1 MGDVQIKIRGEYL
14 LSALKYWVWLSA
26 LTGLK
31 PRKRF
36 ELLDAFGDPEK
47 AYFADERLLREN
59 VKLSDTERAL
69 VMNKSLDRAKQI
81 LDKCHEENITVLS
94 CQDVSYPQRLKNIY
108 DPPVVL
114 YIKGRLPAMDEMAAI
129 GVVGTRKATPYGI
142 KMARKLAYE
151 ITKCGGLV
159 VTGLAEGIDSAA
171 AEGALRA
178 GGACVGVLG
187 CAIDDIFPKWND
199 VLYGDVELAGV
210 LVSEYPPGEALSKKN
225 FPERNRIIS
234 GLSLGVAIIE
244 APLRSGALITASLAL
259 EQGREVFVVPGNADA
274 PNCVG
279 SNELIRQGASLVSKG
294 WELLSEFAPQFPGR
308 LSEPDAKKIA
318 APDFDAPENASFY
331 EANRR
336 DEAQKTAAEPGKGF
350 AKLRVKTDRKSIDND
365 KKREYIDLRE
375 QLSGLSERQLKIISA
390 LDEKSKHID
399 DIIEFTGFSAA
410 EVLSELTILQ
420 IKGFVSQEKG
430 KRFTLNIAKR

>member
-1 MGDVQIKIRGEYL
+1 

-26 LTGLK
+26 LTGLA

-47 AYFADERLLREN
+47 AYFADERLLRDS
-59 VKLSDTERAL
+59 VKLSAAELAL
-69 VMNKSLDRAKQI
+69 VMNKSLDRAQQI
-81 LDKCHEENITVLS
+81 IQKCHEENIGVLS
-94 CQDVSYPQRLKNIY
+94 FQDVSYPQRLKNIY

-114 YIKGRLPAMDEMAAI
+114 YLKGRLPAIDEKAAV

-142 KMARKLAYE
+142 KMARKLAFE

-199 VLYGDVELAGV
+199 LLYGDVELAGA
-210 LVSEYPPGEALSKKN
+210 LVSEYPPGEAINKKN

-234 GLSLGVAIIE
+234 GLSLGVAVIE
-244 APLRSGALITASLAL
+244 APFRSGALITASLAL

-274 PNCVG
+274 PNCFG
-279 SNELIRQGASLVSKG
+279 SNELIREGASLVTKA
-294 WELLSEFAPQFPGR
+294 WEILSEFATQFPGC
-308 LSEPDAKKIA
+308 LSELDAKKIA
-318 APDFDAPENASFY
+318 APDFEAPENASFY
-331 EANRR
+331 ENNRKP
-336 DEAQKTAAEPGKGF
+336 ETQKTTAEPGKGF
-350 AKLRVKTDRKSIDND
+350 AKLRVRTDRKGIDND

-375 QLSGLSERQLKIISA
+375 QLSGLSERQLKIVSA

-399 DIIEFTGFSAA
+399 DVIEATGFSAA

-420 IKGFVSQEKG
+420 IKGFVTQENG
-430 KRFTLNIAKR
+430 KRFTLNITKH

>member
-1 MGDVQIKIRGEYL
+1 M
-14 LSALKYWVWLSA
+14 SALKYWVWLSA
-26 LTGLK
+26 LTGLAPK
-31 PRKRF
+31 KRF

-47 AYFADERLLREN
+47 AYFADERLLRES
-59 VKLSDTERAL
+59 VKLSAAELSL
-69 VMNKSLDRAKQI
+69 VMNKNLERAHQI
-81 LDKCHEENITVLS
+81 LQKCQEDNIRILS
-94 CQDVSYPQRLKNIY
+94 FQDVSYPQRLKNIY

-114 YIKGRLPAMDEMAAI
+114 YLKGRFPAMDEKAAI
-129 GVVGTRKATPYGI
+129 AVVGTRKATPYGI
-142 KMARKLAYE
+142 KMARKLAFE

-199 VLYGDVELAGV
+199 VLYGDVELAGA
-210 LVSEYPPGEALSKKN
+210 LVSEYPPGEAISKKN

-244 APLRSGALITASLAL
+244 APVRSGALITATLAL

-274 PNCVG
+274 PNCFG
-279 SNELIRQGASLVSKG
+279 SNELIREGASLVTKG
-294 WELLSEFAPQFPGR
+294 WELLSEFAPQFPGI
-308 LSEPDAKKIA
+308 LSQPDAKKIA
-318 APDFDAPENASFY
+318 APDFDTSENTSIY
-331 EANRR
+331 EAHRK
-336 DEAQKTAAEPGKGF
+336 DETQKSTPETGKGF
-350 AKLRVKTDRKSIDND
+350 AKLRVRTDRKGIDNE

-375 QLSGLSERQLKIISA
+375 QLSGLSERQLKIVSA

-399 DIIEFTGFSAA
+399 DIIETTGFSAA

-420 IKGFVSQEKG
+420 IKGFVSQENG